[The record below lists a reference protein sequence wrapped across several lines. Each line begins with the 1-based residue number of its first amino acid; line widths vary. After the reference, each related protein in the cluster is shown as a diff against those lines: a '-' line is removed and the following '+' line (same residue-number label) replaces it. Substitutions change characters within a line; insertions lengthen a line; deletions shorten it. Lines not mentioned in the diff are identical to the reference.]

1 MENTSETVTL
11 SNIHSD
17 VCVDSGC
24 TDQKLKLEIDQMI
37 SKRKRK
43 NKHEFVSDKQTSKST
58 HHGSDND
65 SHSDSCSDDSDK
77 DESVEVLERMRHRT
91 TSSSVSKHLSTSS
104 LANDWKNEKKSNKI
118 SDISVDLHKKHNKH
132 LSVDNHHRKVLT
144 STSKDSEQ
152 DHKIDHIG
160 KKYEKISQVT
170 RDTRSDVLKILLILQ
185 KLIDDSRAQKQK
197 VAKLE
202 IKLKE
207 LDEKLDNQCQSIHH
221 FKKSTS
227 SGTSGTS
234 GTFVTSNDRS
244 EHSDFHVHSSTD
256 RDHHGGNFREYE
268 LKFDRF
274 KQEVN
279 TEIIKINSALVTSNT
294 NFDDQIAS
302 VREQLAMLFGMPKH
316 KANGRCC

>member
-17 VCVDSGC
+17 ICVDSGC
-24 TDQKLKLEIDQMI
+24 TDQKLKLELDQMI

-43 NKHEFVSDKQTSKST
+43 NKQEFVSDKHTSKST
-58 HHGSDND
+58 YVESSSESDNSDSDND
-65 SHSDSCSDDSDK
+65 SIDD
-77 DESVEVLERMRHRT
+77 SVEVLERMKHRT

-104 LANDWKNEKKSNKI
+104 LARDWKNEKKSSKS
-118 SDISVDLHKKHNKH
+118 SDVSIDIGKKHHKH
-132 LSVDNHHRKVLT
+132 VEKDT
-144 STSKDSEQ
+144 TSKDSEQ
-152 DHKIDHIG
+152 DHKIAHID
-160 KKYEKISQVT
+160 KRYNKISQVT
-170 RDTRSDVLKILLILQ
+170 KDTRSDVLRILLILQ

-202 IKLKE
+202 IKIKE
-207 LDEKLDNQCQSIHH
+207 LEEKVDNQSQQSIHH
-221 FKKSTS
+221 FKKSS

-234 GTFVTSNDRS
+234 GTFVSSNNTRESS
-244 EHSDFHVHSSTD
+244 EHSDFHVQSSTD
-256 RDHHGGNFREYE
+256 RDHHAGSFREYE

-279 TEIIKINSALVTSNT
+279 TEIIKINNALVTSNN

-302 VREQLAMLFGMPKH
+302 VRSQLATLFGMPKH
-316 KANGRCC
+316 RAGKCC